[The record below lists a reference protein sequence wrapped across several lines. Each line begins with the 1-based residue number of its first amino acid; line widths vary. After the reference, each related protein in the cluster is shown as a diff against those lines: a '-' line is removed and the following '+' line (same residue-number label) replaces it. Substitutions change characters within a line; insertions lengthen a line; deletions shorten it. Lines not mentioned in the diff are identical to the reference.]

1 MRLEKEKERENFTQ
15 DGGRFSEEAFQ
26 RLMESVEAGELLHAP
41 SHLKDETLARL
52 RRERRREADRQLFV
66 YRAKVLAGM
75 AAAIAV
81 LFFMPADRAAGAELP
96 YDLQREQQ
104 EELEEMTARRRMS
117 VEAEWE
123 RYLAR
128 QERGGPEGF
137 CGKMKERIA
146 FIGASLSG
154 KTDAR

>member
-1 MRLEKEKERENFTQ
+1 MRERETKQSNFIQ
-15 DGGRFSEEAFQ
+15 DGAGLSEEDLL
-26 RLMESVEAGELLHAP
+26 RLIESVEAGELLHAP
-41 SHLKDETLARL
+41 THLKDETLARV
-52 RRERRREADRQLFV
+52 RRERRRVADRQLFV

-75 AAAIAV
+75 AAALAV
-81 LFFMPADRAAGAELP
+81 LLFMPADRAAGAELP
-96 YDLQREQQ
+96 YGLQREQEEQ
-104 EELEEMTARRRMS
+104 EKMAAERRMS

-137 CGKMKERIA
+137 YGKMKERIA
-146 FIGASLSG
+146 AIGTSLSG

>member
-1 MRLEKEKERENFTQ
+1 MREREKERGNFAQ
-15 DGGRFSEEAFQ
+15 DSGSFSEEAFQ
-26 RLMESVEAGELLHAP
+26 RLMESVEAGGLLHAP
-41 SHLKDETLARL
+41 ACLREETLARV
-52 RRERRREADRQLFV
+52 RRERRRAADRQLFI

-75 AAAIAV
+75 AAALAV
-81 LFFMPADRAAGAELP
+81 LLFMPADRAAGAELS
-96 YDLQREQQ
+96 YNLQREQEEQ
-104 EELEEMTARRRMS
+104 EEMAAERRMS

-137 CGKMKERIA
+137 YGKMKERIA
-146 FIGASLSG
+146 AIGESLSG